1 MATQQRYGFGGQT
14 NWIDLRKT
22 AEVESTGEV
31 SFDQEAVILIVLSVG
46 LKVLV

>member
-14 NWIDLRKT
+14 NWIDLGKP
-22 AEVESTGEV
+22 AEV

-46 LKVLV
+46 LKVLA